1 MSMAAK
7 ARWPLTTQNSIKLM
21 QSWRGVVSAGG
32 ILSPPFEVPN
42 PGCSLSQGHS
52 GSTTVRLREEI
63 ALSCCVLWNGGCL
76 LAPDS
81 IISGKRDLPREHGLQ
96 AFWLLSQSAA
106 MHIWSNGQKPLIIEL
121 SQPRN
126 ASDPGSSHVLNS
138 RGSWERTLLLT
149 YA

>member
-1 MSMAAK
+1 M
-7 ARWPLTTQNSIKLM
+7 
-21 QSWRGVVSAGG
+21 
-32 ILSPPFEVPN
+32 
-42 PGCSLSQGHS
+42 
-52 GSTTVRLREEI
+52 
-63 ALSCCVLWNGGCL
+63 

-138 RGSWERTLLLT
+138 RGGWERTLLLT